1 MRVRVLTIGLFLAIV
16 VCLFIGDGISY
27 AKLED
32 GLISAWTFDD
42 GSVNDFAGENHGEI
56 KGGVEVVDGKFEK
69 GLSFDGKDGHVIIPH
84 DKSMEVIADGYSVSA
99 WFLPRAITTGEGIV
113 TKGEG
118 SGWGIKYA
126 FKITIDWWGVSN
138 KTVEGYFNT
147 SGALKQKPNKWVF
160 ACLTADGKQ
169 AVGYSAGEND
179 KVEIR
184 PNGRGNPHI
193 IAGPYLIEADFP
205 IEIGVARLQGGNV
218 DAFVDG
224 IIDEVYLWDRALT
237 EEEVGL
243 LAQGERPNFPRPV
256 ELAGKLST
264 LWGTIKNQ

>member
-1 MRVRVLTIGLFLAIV
+1 MRIRDLTIGLFLAIV

-27 AKLED
+27 AKLSE

-42 GSVNDFAGENHGEI
+42 GSVNDVVGKNHGEI
-56 KGGVEVVDGKFEK
+56 NGGVKVVNGKFEK
-69 GLSFDGKDGHVIIPH
+69 GLSFDGVDGHVQIPH
-84 DKSMEVIADGYSVSA
+84 DKSMDEIADGYTISA
-99 WFLPRAITTGEGIV
+99 WLLPRGINTGEGVV

-147 SGALKQKPNKWVF
+147 TGALKEKPNKWVF

-184 PNGRGNPHI
+184 PNGRGNPHL
-193 IAGPYLIEADFP
+193 IAGPYLVEADFP
-205 IEIGVARLQGGNV
+205 IEIGVARMQGGNV
-218 DAFVDG
+218 DAFIDA
-224 IIDEVYLWDRALT
+224 IIDEVYLWNRALT
-237 EEEVGL
+237 KDEVEQ
-243 LAQGERPNFPRPV
+243 LAEGKRPNFPFPV
-256 ELAGKLST
+256 ELAGKLAT
-264 LWGTIKNQ
+264 LWATIKTQ